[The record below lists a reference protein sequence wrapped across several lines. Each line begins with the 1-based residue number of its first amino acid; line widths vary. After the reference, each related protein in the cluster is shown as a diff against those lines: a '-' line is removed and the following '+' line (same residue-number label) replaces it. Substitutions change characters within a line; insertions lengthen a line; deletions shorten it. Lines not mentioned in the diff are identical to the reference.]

1 MSDADKIAEARALIE
16 PLTGHTEGPWVYS
29 ERNTPEHFW
38 IEPEVGYLP
47 SPNYLC
53 VSGPISR
60 ENAAVIAAA
69 PALRDTVAAL
79 ADLAEA
85 QAQEI
90 AKLRAENERL
100 GGKVSDGERFD
111 AADWFWRDMDPDDNG
126 DSAHEAICMMPEYCV
141 CCVNSSFTG
150 PTRFAFRAPV
160 LDAESDDTEILHFA
174 TKDEALE
181 AASKRMASGA
191 ALGDTQ

>member
-1 MSDADKIAEARALIE
+1 MSAADKIQAARALIE
-16 PLTGHTEGPWVYS
+16 PLTGHTPGPWEFDV
-29 ERNTPEHFW
+29 PEDESVE
-38 IEPEVGYLP
+38 IGAGILSIAGLYEAAPDALP
-47 SPNYLC
+47 DARL
-53 VSGPISR
+53 
-60 ENAAVIAAA
+60 IAAA
-69 PALRDTVAAL
+69 PSLRDTVAAL
-79 ADLAEA
+79 ADLADA

-100 GGKVSDGERFD
+100 SGKASDGERFD

-126 DSAHEAICMMPEYCV
+126 DSAHEAIVMMPEYCV

-181 AASKRMASGA
+181 AASKRMASRA
-191 ALGDTQ
+191 ALGETP